1 MICKERDAE
10 EHLARDM
17 YAKAG
22 ERAEDTMAHY
32 LRRAFRD
39 DPEVW
44 VFNDLR
50 FKSDDDDAC
59 QIDHLVMHR
68 SGFIVIES
76 KSVTSKV
83 RILPNGEWE
92 RVWNNHWQGMPSPI
106 KQAERQVDF
115 LRAAFQ
121 AYHEELLG
129 KTLLGLV
136 QMTFKNM
143 PFDVLVAISDAG
155 SIDRKGTFP
164 EVNKAE
170 FIKERIQE
178 IVQRHKK
185 ARGFLSR
192 DTENGLYNL
201 KDNEIAAIGK
211 WLLDH
216 HYPRSLQEQRRAQKE
231 PARAA
236 PPPPPPPPPVQ
247 SPVPPPAA
255 PVPPSSQAPGAQA
268 GRCEACGGESAILYG
283 QYGYYWKCSGCGKNM
298 PIKEFCPHCRE
309 KIKLRKDRQR
319 FYKSCVRCGTPEE
332 LFFEGK

>member
-17 YAKAG
+17 YAQAG
-22 ERAEDTMAHY
+22 ERAEETMAFY
-32 LRRAFRD
+32 LKRAFRD

-92 RVWNNHWQGMPSPI
+92 RLWNNHWQGMASPI
-106 KQAERQVDF
+106 KQAERQIDF

-121 AYHEELLG
+121 AYREELLG
-129 KTLLGLV
+129 KALLGLV
-136 QMTFKNM
+136 QAGFMTM
-143 PFDVLVAISDAG
+143 PFEVLIAISDTG
-155 SIDRKGTFP
+155 SIDRKGEFP
-164 EVNKAE
+164 EVNKAD
-170 FIKERIQE
+170 FIVDRIRE

-185 ARGFLSR
+185 ARGFFSK
-192 DTENGLYNL
+192 DVENGQRYL
-201 KDNEIAAIGK
+201 KDEEVKAIGQ

-216 HYPRSLQEQRRAQKE
+216 HYPRSLQDQRRAQKE
-231 PARAA
+231 QARAA
-236 PPPPPPPPPVQ
+236 PPPPPRLLPRPSRLLSRRPPRQRHLLPRPPE
-247 SPVPPPAA
+247 PTRAGARPAA
-255 PVPPSSQAPGAQA
+255 AKAPSCMASTATIGNVQAAAKTCPSRNSARIV
-268 GRCEACGGESAILYG
+268 GR
-283 QYGYYWKCSGCGKNM
+283 
-298 PIKEFCPHCRE
+298 R
-309 KIKLRKDRQR
+309 
-319 FYKSCVRCGTPEE
+319 
-332 LFFEGK
+332 